1 MRKDPEIFLKH
12 ILESIEIIE
21 KHVKGINK
29 EKFSKNL
36 MIQDAIIRRVEII
49 GEAAKN
55 LSAEFKKK
63 HKTVEWRE
71 IMGMRDKLIHDYFG
85 VNIGVVWKTSNEDI
99 PVLKKQIEK
108 LLKKNLI

>member
-1 MRKDPEIFLKH
+1 MKKDPEIFLKH
-12 ILESIEIIE
+12 ILESIDIIE
-21 KHVKGINK
+21 KHIKGINK

-36 MIQDAIIRRVEII
+36 IVQDAIIRRMEII

-55 LSAEFKKK
+55 LPIEFKEK

-85 VNIGVVWKTSNEDI
+85 VNVSVVWKTVKEDI
-99 PVLKKQIEK
+99 PALKKK
-108 LLKKNLI
+108 VSALL